1 MGPRRLRTVSFGSSR
16 NKQAIRSNRARALRC
31 KGANASLVE
40 MGFSETSLNRLS
52 CEAVCSQEAMKHHDS
67 SEKDLVAATLNS
79 RLARP
84 FRSQPEVPKDVAQ
97 ALMTGWTKFVNPSA
111 YRALLEMLHRC
122 ANRYLNQDGYR
133 LRAARPGSSACCAY
147 AINVKRSVVMTT
159 RQLYCSRSTAVL
171 CEDFRFKSIMVMTK
185 A

>member
-67 SEKDLVAATLNS
+67 SEKDLVAATLNV

-111 YRALLEMLHRC
+111 CGRFWRC
-122 ANRYLNQDGYR
+122 FI
-133 LRAARPGSSACCAY
+133 AARTDTSIKTGIVSERRGRGHRLAA
-147 AINVKRSVVMTT
+147 RT
-159 RQLYCSRSTAVL
+159 LSTL
-171 CEDFRFKSIMVMTK
+171 SG
-185 A
+185 